1 MSRYGCYANRG
12 AGHREARAEVLAAT
26 RDDRERLRLAF
37 DWLRAS
43 AQLLARRRVPEGM
56 SQTVHEQ
63 RAARMTYAA
72 ARYLKDLAEA
82 IDRGDYDAEG
92 VTRRDGR

>member
-12 AGHREARAEVLAAT
+12 ARHRGRQAALFAAARN
-26 RDDRERLRLAF
+26 DGERLRAAF
-37 DWLRAS
+37 DWLRSS

-63 RAARMTYAA
+63 RAARLMQDATQ
-72 ARYLKDLAEA
+72 YLRDLAEA
-82 IDRGDYDAEG
+82 IDRGDYDTEG

>member
-12 AGHREARAEVLAAT
+12 AKHRGRQAALFAAARNDGEQ
-26 RDDRERLRLAF
+26 LRAAF
-37 DWLRAS
+37 DWFRSS

-56 SQTVHEQ
+56 SQTVHEE

-82 IDRGDYDAEG
+82 IDRGDYDAER